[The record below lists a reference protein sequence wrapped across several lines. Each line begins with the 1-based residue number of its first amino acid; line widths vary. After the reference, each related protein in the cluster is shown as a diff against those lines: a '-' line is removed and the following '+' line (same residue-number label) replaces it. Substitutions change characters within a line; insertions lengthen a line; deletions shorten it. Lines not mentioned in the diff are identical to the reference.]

1 MATSGKNA
9 SFSFATVL
17 FDADDC
23 LQSWDLS
30 NAIQDVVYQ
39 CNGYDKHA
47 VGTKSA
53 SFRTS
58 LALSATDTTRVTAFA
73 PGTTGIFECH
83 PAGNTLTYIEITVT
97 KATVVSSNMTA
108 PINGIIA
115 IDIDLALDD
124 ITVGTSTS

>member
-9 SFSFATVL
+9 SFSFATVT

-23 LQSWDLS
+23 LQSWDLNS
-30 NAIQDVVYQ
+30 AVVDVVYQ

-58 LALSATDTTRVTAFA
+58 LALAATDTTRVTAFA
-73 PGTTGIFECH
+73 PGTTGIFEAH
-83 PAGNTLTYIEITVT
+83 PAGNTATYIEIEVA
-97 KATVVSSNMTA
+97 KATVISANLTA

-115 IDIDLALDD
+115 IDLELALDD
-124 ITVGTSTS
+124 IDYGVST

>member
-9 SFSFATVL
+9 SFSFATVV

-30 NAIQDVVYQ
+30 SAVADVVYQ

-58 LALSATDTTRVTAFA
+58 LALAATDTTRVTAFA
-73 PGTTGIFECH
+73 PGTTGIFEAH
-83 PAGNTLTYIEITVT
+83 PAGNTATYIEIEVA
-97 KATVVSSNMTA
+97 KATVISANLTA

-115 IDIDLALDD
+115 IDLELALDD
-124 ITVGTSTS
+124 IDYGVST

>member
-9 SFSFATVL
+9 SFSFATVV

-23 LQSWDLS
+23 LQSWDLNS
-30 NAIQDVVYQ
+30 AVVDVVYQ
-39 CNGYDKHA
+39 CDGYDKHA

-58 LALSATDTTRVTAFA
+58 LALAATDTTRVTAFA
-73 PGTTGIFECH
+73 PGTTGIFEAH
-83 PAGNTLTYIEITVT
+83 PAGNTATYIEIEVA
-97 KATVVSSNMTA
+97 KATVISANLTA

-115 IDIDLALDD
+115 IDLELALDD
-124 ITVGTSTS
+124 IDYGVST